1 MVKKRKEAQ
10 HNMDSFE
17 QNQKETFKERL
28 LYLIGSR
35 SVRTAAKEW
44 GLSYSTLNNYIIR
57 DSIPALNV
65 AQSICDIEGVTL
77 DWLATGDHRLQS
89 HNQTTTIHEQLK
101 SSTERSTAWQSILD
115 SLEDRDVDA
124 LIKLIHRKGIEGILA
139 EPPKTKTSTIEDTIN
154 ELPIRETLKQ
164 AIKMALA
171 GNESTDKEILR
182 CITTLVSQETNKN

>member
-17 QNQKETFKERL
+17 QDQKETFKERL
-28 LYLIGSR
+28 LYLIGDR
-35 SVRTAAKEW
+35 SVRTVAKEW

-77 DWLATGDHRLQS
+77 DWLATGDHQS
-89 HNQTTTIHEQLK
+89 QPNNQTTTIHEQLK

-115 SLEDRDVDA
+115 SLEDRDVDV
-124 LIKLIHRKGIEGILA
+124 LIKLIHRKGYRR
-139 EPPKTKTSTIEDTIN
+139 DT
-154 ELPIRETLKQ
+154 
-164 AIKMALA
+164 
-171 GNESTDKEILR
+171 
-182 CITTLVSQETNKN
+182 C